1 MEHSSCGHASQDTLN
16 MEHCVLIKEGLLCV
30 APEQILLIRKKK
42 TNENV
47 TKQKSYL
54 TMSTRV
60 QEIVL
65 NGVQKSEVVLSSR
78 ARVFRLNHLLL

>member
-16 MEHCVLIKEGLLCV
+16 MEHCVLIEEGLLCV
-30 APEQILLIRKKK
+30 APEQILLIRKK